1 MIEYQRT
8 DKEEKRNQAYNM
20 LISVI
25 TGVYTTIG
33 SFLFYTMI
41 YPSFDVLY
49 LSLLA
54 VATGNIFALIVS
66 HLYDGL
72 NYYAGMNLKHVI
84 VEKGNNEGEE

>member
-1 MIEYQRT
+1 MIEDQRT
-8 DKEEKRNQAYNM
+8 EKEKKRNQIYNV

-41 YPSFDVLY
+41 SPSVDVLY

-54 VATGNIFALIVS
+54 VATGNLFALIVS

-72 NYYAGMNLKHVI
+72 NYYAGMNLKHV
-84 VEKGNNEGEE
+84 VVQEENNEGEK